1 METTLQ
7 NQGITMIRHLLRTS
21 AAMAVAVIGWSTPLI
36 AHATDSNIG
45 ETSEV
50 QFSSTD
56 ATDLRNK
63 AAALA
68 SPVAIFEYM
77 RNNYDYSLYHGARS
91 GSVNTFLGGRGSDVD
106 LAATLIAML
115 RAQSIP
121 ARYVVGT
128 VRVPATQVANWLQVE
143 DTSLAKSLLI
153 DQGIQKVVA
162 STSGATATIDFEHV
176 WVEALVP
183 YGQYRGAGTQ
193 SPGCTG
199 ATPPS
204 TCHWVPL
211 DPSFK
216 QYKQVASGLDPYSAL
231 SFDYTSYYNAI
242 KNNDS
247 ARRDKN
253 PLEIYQEQV
262 LGWLGTT
269 APGKT
274 LQDIPDF
281 QGIVTE
287 TDGLLPASLPF
298 AIVGSTRNYNSV
310 ADHDAVVPATEPKK
324 WGKYASISVYLKA
337 TLSGGGSLTVNVGA
351 GTVLLTDLNTKR
363 LTLSTEFPAPG
374 NVPNIVTRLGGTE
387 IARPL
392 SGNGTISGYTPALGD
407 PFTITVSM
415 DGVPAA
421 ASGGTDQTITA
432 QYSGMV
438 GGYYLVATGGET
450 SNWSQVHRAAQ
461 QLLMSNQQ
469 YAIVFNP
476 SEAGCVTATG
486 MNCTP
491 YVDTNGNGWDS
502 SDPTLENNKPA
513 LDALTGG
520 LLYVA
525 ATQYY
530 AKLKDDLAVMDDI
543 NKVKTPISGF
553 LGVVSSTYQ
562 PEYINSTAFA
572 ILPSGLLIDM
582 KGITISGTWR
592 IDAPNTVSNSQFNLA
607 GHMMS
612 SLEHET
618 WQELTGYDAISTVR
632 GIQMALASGATL
644 LDLKKNQSADT
655 MASGYSAFGFNTGS
669 APSGFTF
676 APFSLFGTQP
686 ATWTNATNGASFD
699 LMLTTESTSTPA
711 AQQVWANYNYSSSG
725 GLYGWVSCVNGQL
738 GQLNTYVSQGYGNS
752 QASLNFCDGSA
763 HSGTINNL
771 ITQLQTFYSGTVIP
785 SYIGQGYFDYFD
797 RAKSFVVANNVYRT
811 YPAASPAQF
820 TSMVAKIRNNL
831 YLQDLTKAWVEYVL
845 PSQQS
850 VGANFKFAVD
860 IRNSFDAPTGNQT
873 SATFEILNDTGIA
886 AGGGFVN
893 PPAPKRK
900 AVGPIAIE
908 TNATAMTVAEQP

>member
-1 METTLQ
+1 MDTTRTY
-7 NQGITMIRHLLRTS
+7 QGNTMIRHLLKTS
-21 AAMAVAVIGWSTPLI
+21 AAFVVAAIGWSAPMA
-36 AHATDSNIG
+36 AHATDSNMG

-63 AAALA
+63 AAALS

-91 GSVNTFLGGRGSDVD
+91 GSVNTFLGGRGNDVD

-115 RAQSIP
+115 RSQGVP

-153 DQGIQKVVA
+153 DQGVQKVVS
-162 STSGATATIDFEHV
+162 STSGSTATIDFEHV

-183 YGQYRGAGTQ
+183 YGQYRGAGAQ
-193 SPGCTG
+193 SPSCTG
-199 ATPPS
+199 STPPA
-204 TCHWVPL
+204 TCHWVPI

-216 QYKQVASGLDPYSAL
+216 QYKQVTSGLDPYSSL

-242 KNNDS
+242 KNNDNT
-247 ARRDKN
+247 RRDKN
-253 PLEIYQEQV
+253 PVEIYQEQV
-262 LGWLGTT
+262 LGWLGTN

-274 LQDIPDF
+274 LQDISDF
-281 QGIVTE
+281 QGVVAE
-287 TDGLLPASLPF
+287 TDGLLPASLPY
-298 AIVGSTRNYNSV
+298 AVVGSTRNYNSV
-310 ADHDAVVPATEPKK
+310 ADHDAVVPATEPKS
-324 WGKYASISVYLKA
+324 WGKYASISVYMKA
-337 TLSGGGSLTVNVGA
+337 PLSGGGTLTVNVGA
-351 GTVLLTDLNTKR
+351 GSVLLTDLNTKR
-363 LTLSTEFPAPG
+363 LTLTTEFPPPG
-374 NVPNIVTRLGGTE
+374 NIPNIVTRLGGTE
-387 IARPL
+387 IARPI

-407 PFTITVSM
+407 PFTIIVSM
-415 DGVPAA
+415 DGIPAA
-421 ASGGTDQTITA
+421 TSTGTDQVITA

-461 QLLMSNQQ
+461 QLLASNQQ
-469 YAIVFNP
+469 YGIVFNP
-476 SEAGCVTATG
+476 SESGCDRTTG
-486 MNCTP
+486 LNCTP
-491 YVDTNGNGWDS
+491 YVDANGNGWDS
-502 SDPTLENNKPA
+502 TDPTLENNKPA

-530 AKLKDDLAVMDDI
+530 AKLKDDLAVLDDI

-562 PEYINSTAFA
+562 PEYINSTAFS

-592 IDAPNTVSNSQFNLA
+592 INAPNTVSNTQFNLA

-632 GIQMALASGATL
+632 GIQMALSSGATL
-644 LDLKKNQSADT
+644 LDLKKNQSTDT
-655 MASGYSAFGFNTGS
+655 MASGYSAFGFTTGA

-686 ATWTNATNGASFD
+686 ATWTNATSGASFD
-699 LMLTTESTSTPA
+699 LMLTSMTSATPS
-711 AQQVWANYNYSSSG
+711 AQQLWANYNYSSSG
-725 GLYGWVSCVNGQL
+725 GLYGWVSCVNSQL
-738 GQLNTYVSQGYGNS
+738 SQLNSYVAQGQGNA
-752 QASLNFCDGSA
+752 QASLSFCDGSA

-771 ITQLQTFYSGTVIP
+771 ITQLQTFYTGTVIP
-785 SYIGQGYFDYFD
+785 NYIGQSYFNYFD
-797 RAKSFVVANNVYRT
+797 RAQSFVVANNVYRT

-820 TSMVAKIRNNL
+820 TNMVATIRNNL
-831 YLQDLTKAWVEYVL
+831 YLQDLTKNWVEYFI

-850 VGANFKFAVD
+850 VGSNFKFAVD
-860 IRNSFDAPTGNQT
+860 IRNVFDAPTGNQT

-893 PPAPKRK
+893 PLPTVRK
-900 AVGPIAIE
+900 
-908 TNATAMTVAEQP
+908 Q

>member
-1 METTLQ
+1 MDTTQ
-7 NQGITMIRHLLRTS
+7 TSQGNTMIRHLLRTT
-21 AAMAVAVIGWSTPLI
+21 AALAVATIGWSAPLI
-36 AHATDSNIG
+36 AHATDSNMG

-68 SPVAIFEYM
+68 SPVSIFEYM

-106 LAATLIAML
+106 LAATLISML
-115 RAQSIP
+115 RSQGIP

-143 DTSLAKSLLI
+143 DTTLAKSLLI
-153 DQGIQKVVA
+153 DQGIQKVA
-162 STSGATATIDFEHV
+162 SSTSGSTATIDFEHV

-183 YGQYRGAGTQ
+183 YGQYRGAGAQ
-193 SPGCTG
+193 SPVCTG
-199 ATPPS
+199 STPPAA
-204 TCHWVPL
+204 CHWVPM

-216 QYKQVASGLDPYSAL
+216 QYKQVASGLDPYASL
-231 SFDYTSYYNAI
+231 SFDYTAYYNAI
-242 KNNDS
+242 KNNDN

-262 LGWLGTT
+262 LSWLSTN

-274 LQDIPDF
+274 LQDISDF
-281 QGIVTE
+281 QGIVAE
-287 TDGLLPASLPF
+287 TDGLLPASLPY
-298 AIVGSTRNYNSV
+298 AIVGSTHSYNSV
-310 ADHDAVVPATEPKK
+310 TDHDAAVPATEPKK

-337 TLSGGGSLTVNVGA
+337 TLSGGGTLTVNVGA

-363 LTLSTEFPAPG
+363 LTLTTEFPPPG

-392 SGNGTISGYTPALGD
+392 AGNGTISGYTPALGD

-421 ASGGTDQTITA
+421 TSTGTDQTITA
-432 QYSGMV
+432 QYAGMV

-461 QLLMSNQQ
+461 QLLTSNQQ

-476 SEAGCVTATG
+476 AQSGCVIATG
-486 MNCTP
+486 LNCTP
-491 YVDTNGNGWDS
+491 YVDTNGNGWDA

-513 LDALTGG
+513 LDAMTGG

-530 AKLKDDLAVMDDI
+530 AKLKDDLAVMDGI
-543 NKVKTPISGF
+543 NKIKTPISGF

-592 IDAPNTVSNSQFNLA
+592 INAPNTVSNAQFNLA

-644 LDLKKNQSADT
+644 LDLKKNQSTDT
-655 MASGYSAFGFNTGS
+655 LASGYSAFGFSTGA

-686 ATWTNATNGASFD
+686 ATWTHATNGASFD
-699 LMLTTESTSTPA
+699 LMMTQISSTTPS
-711 AQQVWANYNYSSSG
+711 AQQARANYSYGSSN
-725 GLYGWVSCVNGQL
+725 GLYGWVSCVNSQL
-738 GQLNTYVSQGYGNS
+738 SQLNTYVAQGQGN
-752 QASLNFCDGSA
+752 ASASMTFCDSSS

-771 ITQLQTFYSGTVIP
+771 ISQLQTFYTGTVIP
-785 SYIGQGYFDYFD
+785 TYIGQAYFDYFD

-820 TSMVAKIRNNL
+820 TSAVATIRNNL
-831 YLQDLTKAWVEYVL
+831 DLQDLSKAWVEYVL

-873 SATFEILNDTGIA
+873 SATFEILNDTGIS

-893 PPAPKRK
+893 PMGSKPDTQRK
-900 AVGPIAIE
+900 
-908 TNATAMTVAEQP
+908 TASGAQQR